1 MKRFLA
7 LMLAMLMLLAVVT
20 GCSKDE
26 EQPAGGDVG
35 TDDNGS
41 EEVVVDQDK
50 GVAQELSTVYSGEI
64 TTINYLVTTT
74 TSEFSLAANMVDT
87 LIDYDKYGVVQPALA
102 TDWDV
107 SDDGLT
113 WTFNLRKGVK
123 WVTHDG
129 EEYAETVAQD
139 FVDSIEYI
147 LDPSNESKSANIV
160 YSVIEN
166 AEEYYNGDIEDFEE
180 VGVKAKDDYTLV
192 YTLKNPTPYF
202 ESMLAYVSFFP
213 VNADFLAE
221 SGSRFGTDHK
231 NILYNGAYI
240 FDTFEPSTKRILV
253 KNEKY
258 WDADNIHIKKIH
270 QKFNKE
276 ASTLA
281 PELFARGE
289 IDSTSISSD
298 IIDEWLND
306 PKKKDMVRPSRTSF
320 YTYFYALN
328 FDPQFDEQYEPANW
342 KIAVNNRNFRKSLFH
357 ALDRKA
363 AMLTAEPHNPDQKLN
378 NTITPKSFVD
388 LDGVDYTQLGSLKKH
403 ADEES
408 FNEKLALEFRD
419 KAMAEL
425 EGKATFPIIVYMPYN
440 SGGSE
445 WANRVQVIEQ
455 QMENLLG
462 GDYID
467 IQIEPYPPT
476 NFLSTTRRIG
486 NYAFLEVNWGPDYA
500 DPETYTDPFPPG
512 AGTYNFPEFVEGYNE
527 ANGEKTYTNLL
538 NTAKAEVIDIGK
550 RYELFAEAEAFLIEE
565 AFVIP
570 YALGGG
576 GYAASRLNPFES
588 QYSPFGVSSERY
600 KGQRVME
607 KPMNTE
613 EYNAAL
619 IKWEEERI
627 EALKNA
633 N

>member
-7 LMLAMLMLLAVVT
+7 LLLIIVMVLGVVSGCAKTEEKPVDVVT
-20 GCSKDE
+20 ENGDTEKEKEDE
-26 EQPAGGDVG
+26 K
-35 TDDNGS
+35 
-41 EEVVVDQDK
+41 VVE
-50 GVAQELSTVYSGEI
+50 VAQELSTVYSGEI
-64 TTINYLVTTT
+64 TTLNYLVTTT

-87 LIDYDKYGVVQPALA
+87 LIDYDKYGVIQPALA
-102 TDWDV
+102 TDWKV
-107 SDDGLT
+107 SDDGLK
-113 WTFNLRKGVK
+113 WTFNLRQGVK

-139 FVDSIEYI
+139 FVDSIKYI
-147 LDPSNESKSANIV
+147 LDPTNESKSANIV
-160 YSVIEN
+160 YSVIAN
-166 AEEYYNGDIEDFEE
+166 AEDYYNGEIEDFEE
-180 VGVKAKDDYTLV
+180 VGVKALDTYTLE
-192 YTLKNPTPYF
+192 YTLKSPTPYF

-213 VNADFLAE
+213 VNGDFLEE
-221 SGSRFGTDHK
+221 SGRRFGTDHK
-231 NILYNGAYI
+231 NLLYNGAYI
-240 FDTFEPSTKRILV
+240 FDVYEPSTKRILV

-258 WDADNIHIKKIH
+258 WDADNIFITKIN
-270 QKFNKE
+270 QKYNKE

-289 IDSTSISSD
+289 IDSADISSD
-298 IIDEWLND
+298 IIDQWMGD
-306 PKKKDMVRPSRTSF
+306 PKKADMVRPARTSF

-328 FDPQFDEQYEPANW
+328 FDPQFAEEYEPANW
-342 KIAVNNRNFRKSLFH
+342 KIAVNNKNFRKSLFH

-363 AMLTAEPHNPDQKLN
+363 AMLTAEPYNPEQKLS

-440 SGGSE
+440 AGGSE

-462 GDYID
+462 KDYID

-476 NFLSTTRRIG
+476 GFLSAVRRIG

-512 AGTYNFPEFVEGYNE
+512 AGTYNFPEFVEGYTD

-538 NTAKAEVIDIGK
+538 NAAKAEVIDTAK

-565 AFVIP
+565 AFLIP

-607 KPMNTE
+607 KPMTTE
-613 EYNAAL
+613 EYL
-619 IKWEEERI
+619 TQLEQWEVERA

-633 N
+633 K